1 MVWNLLLT
9 YNVWFAICYFFFSV
23 LIWATSAIVSKESG
37 EPLVNDQTKMFVA
50 AIVAISCVLF
60 VLRVIFIVFRQRK
73 QPIGCLED
81 EQDAAISSGTYYGSI
96 FWSISL

>member
-9 YNVWFAICYFFFSV
+9 YIVWFAFYYFFFSV

-37 EPLVNDQTKMFVA
+37 EPSVNDQTKMFVA